1 MVKTK
6 ADVGEENFEVLHP
19 NEKLKYD
26 SNFLRGTIV
35 EGLNDPLTGSISKD
49 DTQLTKFHGT
59 YQQDDRDL
67 RDERRKQKLEPAYM
81 FMIRVRLPGGTATTD
96 QWLAMDEIADNYA
109 NGTLKLTTRQTF
121 QFHGVLKHNLK
132 NSMQGLNKACLD
144 SIAACG
150 DVNRNVM
157 CNSNPNQS
165 DVHEEVNQLANDI
178 SNHMT
183 PKTGAYHEIWLD
195 GEKVANSKDE
205 SEEVEPIYGKTYL
218 PRKFKIGIAVPPSN
232 DIDVYSQDIG
242 LIAIVENEQLIGFNV
257 LIGGGMGMTHGE
269 EHTYPQIGKLVGYV
283 PKEEIIDV

>member
-165 DVHEEVNQLANDI
+165 DQHEEVNQLANDI